1 MCIWK
6 LYISKDALE
15 KVPPIVSSTTE
26 LYISSFFFF
35 SDGVLQLLIETVEV
49 AAFATLKE
57 GNFIASVPHPVR
69 GLDAT
74 ENTDVNVG
82 MQGSWWHS

>member
-1 MCIWK
+1 MHWK
-6 LYISKDALE
+6 RS
-15 KVPPIVSSTTE
+15 PPIVSSTTE
-26 LYISSFFFF
+26 LYIIETVVLFFF